1 MLIVGI
7 VCFILFIISLV
18 ILEGIVYKCISF
30 IDPKKFLFSISQKD
44 EQMYDF
50 ITKEL
55 SQDQELFNFYWSIVF
70 KLFNVFFLIPFI
82 LLALSFLFFIL

>member
-30 IDPKKFLFSISQKD
+30 IDPKKFLFSISEKD

-55 SQDQELFNFYWSIVF
+55 SQDQKLFNFYWSIVF
-70 KLFNVFFLIPFI
+70 KLFNIFFLIPFI